1 MVANHTSIHNAKM
14 TLSHAHLINNLLTFW
29 PFVVNYCF
37 WWVIRSQY
45 FSRYTQLL
53 LTVYNSIA
61 ISSYT

>member
-37 WWVIRSQY
+37 WWVI
-45 FSRYTQLL
+45 
-53 LTVYNSIA
+53 
-61 ISSYT
+61 